1 MQGKQALQATG
12 DRVAAPAAAS
22 GEFLTFALGEQ
33 QYGVDILKVQE
44 IRGYEGVTTIPSTP
58 AHIKGVINL
67 RGTIVPVLDLRIKF
81 RLGEA
86 RYDSFTVMIILNL
99 GERTVGV
106 VVDSVSD
113 VVQLRAEQIRPAP
126 PLGAGVDARYLVG
139 VGVVEKRMVLL
150 IDIERLLGA
159 EDLALIDSASEH

>member
-1 MQGKQALQATG
+1 MHSSNAMQ
-12 DRVAAPAAAS
+12 VADNGNTPAATVD

-44 IRGYEGVTTIPSTP
+44 IRGYDGVTAIPNTP

-81 RLGEA
+81 KLA
-86 RYDSFTVMIILNL
+86 QASYDSFTVMIILNL
-99 GERTVGV
+99 AGRIVGA
-106 VVDSVSD
+106 VVDGVSD
-113 VVQLRAEQIRPAP
+113 VVQLAAENIRPAP

-139 VGVVEKRMVLL
+139 VGVIDTRMVLL
-150 IDIERLLGA
+150 IDIERLLGS
-159 EDLALIDSASEH
+159 EDLALIDQQAGS

>member
-1 MQGKQALQATG
+1 MQAKQAMQVNSETVLPT
-12 DRVAAPAAAS
+12 AAAS

-44 IRGYEGVTTIPSTP
+44 IRGYEGVTAIPNTP
-58 AHIKGVINL
+58 VHIKGVINL
-67 RGTIVPVLDLRIKF
+67 RGTIVPVLDLRLKF

-86 RYDSFTVMIILNL
+86 RYDGFTVMIILNL

-113 VVQLRAEQIRPAP
+113 VVQLKAEQIRPAP

-139 VGVVEKRMVLL
+139 VGVIDKRMVLL
-150 IDIERLLGA
+150 IDIERLLGS
-159 EDLALIDSASEH
+159 EDLALIDTATES

>member
-1 MQGKQALQATG
+1 MQAKQAMQIADESTL
-12 DRVAAPAAAS
+12 PLAAAS

-44 IRGYEGVTTIPSTP
+44 IRGYEGVTTIPNTP
-58 AHIKGVINL
+58 PHIKGVINL

-81 RLGEA
+81 HLGEA
-86 RYDSFTVMIILNL
+86 RYDGFTVMIILNL
-99 GERTVGV
+99 GTRTVGV

-126 PLGAGVDARYLVG
+126 ALGAGVDARYLVG
-139 VGVVEKRMVLL
+139 VGVIDKRMVLL

-159 EDLALIDSASEH
+159 EDLALIDRASDG

>member
-1 MQGKQALQATG
+1 MQAKQAMQIADESTLPLAS
-12 DRVAAPAAAS
+12 AS
-22 GEFLTFALGEQ
+22 GEFLTFALGDQ

-44 IRGYEGVTTIPSTP
+44 IRGYEGVTTIPNTP
-58 AHIKGVINL
+58 PHIKGVINL

-86 RYDSFTVMIILNL
+86 RYDGFTVMIILNL
-99 GERTVGV
+99 GTRTVGA

-113 VVQLRAEQIRPAP
+113 VVQLRAEQIRRAPA
-126 PLGAGVDARYLVG
+126 LGAGVDARYLVG
-139 VGVVEKRMVLL
+139 VGVIDKRMVLL

-159 EDLALIDSASEH
+159 EDIALIDQASDS

>member
-1 MQGKQALQATG
+1 MRSTALQ
-12 DRVAAPAAAS
+12 VADEAVAPPTTAS

-44 IRGYEGVTTIPSTP
+44 IRGYDGVTQLPNTP

-81 RLGEA
+81 NLGEA

-99 GERTVGV
+99 AGRVVGA

-113 VVQLRAEQIRPAP
+113 VVHLAAEQIRPAP

-139 VGVVEKRMVLL
+139 VGVVEKRMILL

-159 EDLALIDSASEH
+159 EDLALIDRAAG

>member
-1 MQGKQALQATG
+1 MQAKQAMQVSSETALPA
-12 DRVAAPAAAS
+12 AAAS

-44 IRGYEGVTTIPSTP
+44 IRGYEGVTGIPNTP

-67 RGTIVPVLDLRIKF
+67 RGTIVPVLDLRLKF

-86 RYDSFTVMIILNL
+86 RYDGFTVMIILNL

-106 VVDSVSD
+106 VVDAVSD
-113 VVQLRAEQIRPAP
+113 VVQLKAEQIRPAP

-139 VGVVEKRMVLL
+139 VGVIEKRMVLL
-150 IDIERLLGA
+150 IDIERLLGS
-159 EDLALIDSASEH
+159 EDLALIDNAADN